1 MQIHAIRQS
10 CRLLLTLVL
19 MCGLLLPMGAPRGY
33 AAPAVPFGQLKVQGN
48 QLVGQSGQAV
58 QLVGMSSHGLQ
69 WYGNFVNKSSLQYM
83 RDNWGINVFRTAMYT
98 AEKGYITNPSVK
110 DKVKE
115 AVQASIDL
123 GLYVIIDWHILSD
136 GNPNTYKTQAKAF
149 FQEMAT
155 LYGNTPNVI
164 YEIAN
169 EPNGNVSWGDVKS
182 YAEEV
187 ITAIR
192 AIDPDGVVIV
202 GSPTWSQDIHLAAD
216 NPVSHN
222 NVMYALHFYAG
233 THGQFLRD
241 RITYAMNKG
250 AAIFVTE
257 WGTSDA
263 SGNGGP
269 YLTPSKEWIDFLNA
283 RKISWVNWSL
293 ADKVESSAALLPG
306 ASPTGGWTDA
316 ELSASGKWV
325 RDQILLATGGGSG
338 NPTVPA
344 APTSFTATAGN
355 AQVSLTWN
363 AVSGATSYTVKRATT
378 SGGPYTNVAT
388 GVTATSYTNTGLTN
402 GTTYYYVVS
411 ASNNAGS
418 SANSAQAS
426 ATPAGGGTST
436 GNLVVQYKVGDTSA
450 TDNQIRPYF
459 NIKNNGTTPVNLSGL
474 KLRYYFT
481 KDGTADMNASI
492 DWAQIG
498 GGNISTTF
506 VSSSGTNTDT
516 YVELSFSTAAGSI
529 PAGGQTGDIQLRM
542 SKADWSN
549 FNESNDYSYD
559 GAKTAF
565 ADWNR
570 VTLYQNGTLVWG
582 TTP

>member
-1 MQIHAIRQS
+1 MRIHTIRQS
-10 CRLLLTLVL
+10 GRLLLTLVL
-19 MCGLLLPMGAPRGY
+19 ALGLLLPVGASKGY

-69 WYGNFVNKSSLQYM
+69 WYGNFVNKSSLQWM
-83 RDNWGINVFRTAMYT
+83 RDNWGINVFRAAMYT
-98 AEKGYITNPSVK
+98 AEDGYITNPSVK

-115 AVQASIDL
+115 AVEASIDL
-123 GLYVIIDWHILSD
+123 GLYVIIDWHILFD

-169 EPNGNVSWGDVKS
+169 EPNGNVSWADVKS

-216 NPVSHN
+216 NPVSHS

-250 AAIFVTE
+250 AAIFVSE

-269 YLTPSKEWIDFLNA
+269 YLPQSKEWIDFLNA

-293 ADKVESSAALLPG
+293 ADKDESSAALLPG
-306 ASPTGGWTDA
+306 ASTTGGWTDA
-316 ELSASGKWV
+316 QLSESGKWV
-325 RDQILLATGGGSG
+325 RDQIRQATGGGSG
-338 NPTVPA
+338 NPTAPA
-344 APTSFTATAGN
+344 APTGLSATAGN

-388 GVTATSYTNTGLTN
+388 GLTGTSYTNTGLTN

-411 ASNNAGS
+411 ASNSAGS

-426 ATPAGGGTST
+426 ATPASS
-436 GNLVVQYKVGDTSA
+436 GNNAGNFVVQYKVGDTSA
-450 TDNQIRPYF
+450 TDNQIRPTF
-459 NIKNNGTTPVNLSGL
+459 NIKNNGTAPVNLSGL

-481 KDGTADMNASI
+481 KDGSADMNASI

-498 GGNISTTF
+498 ASHISAAFASFTG
-506 VSSSGTNTDT
+506 SNTDT
-516 YVELSFSTAAGSI
+516 YVELSFSAAAGSI

-549 FNESNDYSYD
+549 FNEENDYSYD
-559 GAKTAF
+559 GSKTAF
-565 ADWNR
+565 ADWSR

>member
-1 MQIHAIRQS
+1 MRIHAIRQS
-10 CRLLLTLVL
+10 CRLVLTMVL
-19 MCGLLLPMGAPRGY
+19 MLGLLLPVGAPKGY

-69 WYGNFVNKSSLQYM
+69 WYGNFVNKSSLQWM
-83 RDNWGINVFRTAMYT
+83 RDNWGINVFRAAMYT
-98 AEKGYITNPSVK
+98 AEDGYITDPSVK
-110 DKVKE
+110 NKVKE

-136 GNPNTYKTQAKAF
+136 GNPNTYKAQSKAF

-169 EPNGNVSWGDVKS
+169 EPNGNVSWADVKS

-216 NPVSHN
+216 NPVSHS
-222 NVMYALHFYAG
+222 NVMYALHFYSG

-241 RITYAMNKG
+241 RITYAMNKE

-269 YLTPSKEWIDFLNA
+269 YLPQSKEWIDFLNA

-293 ADKVESSAALLPG
+293 ADKVETSAALMPG

-316 ELSASGKWV
+316 QLSESGKWV
-325 RDQILLATGGGSG
+325 RDQIRQATGGGSG
-338 NPTVPA
+338 NPTAPA
-344 APTSFTATAGN
+344 APTNLSATAGN

-411 ASNNAGS
+411 ASNSAGS

-426 ATPAGGGTST
+426 ATPASGGAST

-450 TDNQIRPYF
+450 TDNQMKPSF

-481 KDGTADMNASI
+481 KDGTADMSASI

-498 GGNISTTF
+498 ASN
-506 VSSSGTNTDT
+506 VSAAFANFTGSNTDT
-516 YVELSFSTAAGSI
+516 YVELSFSAAAGSI

-542 SKADWSN
+542 YKTDWSN
-549 FNESNDYSYD
+549 FNEANDYSYD
-559 GAKTAF
+559 GAKTAY

-570 VTLYQNGTLVWG
+570 VTLHQNGTLVWG